1 MSKKLKKDTI
11 SSKAG
16 IATDKEHG
24 SVVPPLYLSSNFAFK
39 KFGKEQKYNY
49 TRSANPTRDILASAL
64 TKLEGGSGG
73 IITSSGMS
81 AI

>member
-39 KFGKEQKYNY
+39 KFM
-49 TRSANPTRDILASAL
+49 ALNPIPPAAPAPSQLV
-64 TKLEGGSGG
+64 
-73 IITSSGMS
+73 
-81 AI
+81 